1 VRIRSASEL
10 SGFLDQEFA
19 WRKKELIT
27 LNFMIARARPHER
40 VILLRLAVCILYA
53 HWEGFIKAASI
64 SYVSFVASR
73 GLQYRDLSTNFIA
86 LGLRS
91 DIMRAG
97 ESINPMTHTR
107 LVEQL
112 TSGLA
117 ERAVIDDENAVSTRF
132 NLNAKTLS
140 EILATLGFDETNYL
154 TRGPLL
160 DQKLLSRRNLVAHG
174 ARVEIEQEDYAVL
187 HGEIIQLVEQFRTD
201 VENAAATDRYRGNHD

>member
-1 VRIRSASEL
+1 MNRIIAEL
-10 SGFLDQEFA
+10 T
-19 WRKKELIT
+19 T

-40 VILLRLAVCILYA
+40 IVLLRSAVCILYA

-73 GLQYRDLSTNFIA
+73 GLRYRDLSTNFIA

-97 ESINPMTHTR
+97 QAINPMIHTG
-107 LVEQL
+107 LVEQF

-117 ERAVIDDENAVSTRF
+117 ERAVIDDDNAVSTHS

-140 EILATLGFDETNYL
+140 EILTTLGFDGTNYL

-160 DQKLLSRRNLVAHG
+160 DQKLLSQRNLIAHG
-174 ARVEIEQEDYAVL
+174 ARVEIEQDDYSVL

-201 VENAAATDRYRGNHD
+201 VENAAATNRYRGIQA